1 MLEDI
6 VVSKVRVK
14 LLCLFYSNPA
24 ELYHVRD
31 LVRRTDE
38 EINAVRRELQNLEKA
53 GILKKEPRG
62 NRLYHWV
69 NSSYPLYQELL
80 QIVFKEEGLGSQ
92 IIKNR
97 NRLGKVNYCVFSG
110 KFVRR
115 MVRAEDEVDILVVG
129 SVVMIELASLV
140 KAEEE
145 KRGKE
150 INYTVMT
157 NEEFEFRKK
166 RRDPFLIGI
175 LGSSKMMIIGDEEEL
190 IK

>member
-1 MLEDI
+1 
-6 VVSKVRVK
+6 